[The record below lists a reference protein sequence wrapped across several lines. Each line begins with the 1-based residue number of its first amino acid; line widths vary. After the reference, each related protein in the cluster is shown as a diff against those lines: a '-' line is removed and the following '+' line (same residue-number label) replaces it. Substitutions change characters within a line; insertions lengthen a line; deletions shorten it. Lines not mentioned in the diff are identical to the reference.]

1 MRADLRSVIGN
12 GQNLSFSVVGDGVV
26 KVALPQAGDQVVV
39 TGTGVTSY
47 GVSPTDAKELD
58 ITLTGLGQHDVSIVV
73 GPAAPTEFVTSVVFS
88 PDSGASTTDFITNV
102 AAQIISGKLSGT
114 LAVGDFVQVSLD
126 GGTTWLTATAP
137 REVIVSRC
145 RPC

>member
-1 MRADLRSVIGN
+1 MRRKLFLPNNGGRLHRSILARHRMRLPTSLRCRCAATSVSVTGN

-58 ITLTGLGQHDVSIVV
+58 ITLTGLGNMTCQSRS
-73 GPAAPTEFVTSVVFS
+73 GRPPPTEFVTSVVFS
-88 PDSGASTTDFITNV
+88 PTAERARPT
-102 AAQIISGKLSGT
+102 LSPT
-114 LAVGDFVQVSLD
+114 LQH
-126 GGTTWLTATAP
+126 
-137 REVIVSRC
+137 
-145 RPC
+145 RPYRAN